1 MHSKS
6 LLYISESGYEH
17 QFRQIAYYNE
27 LNGSRYDFKSR
38 EKHNLFNVMM
48 SGESL
53 TVKDNFLSGKVNRI
67 KLGYNNTRSMK
78 RLSSYQKY
86 TDISFKNKIF

>member
-1 MHSKS
+1 MYNKS

-27 LNGSRYDFKSR
+27 LNGSHYDFKSR
-38 EKHNLFNVMM
+38 KKHNLFNVMM

-53 TVKDNFLSGKVNRI
+53 TVKDNFLSVKVNSI
-67 KLGYNNTRSMK
+67 KQRYNNTRPMR
-78 RLSSYQKY
+78 RLSLYQKY